1 MPQLTI
7 LNHTQCTVE
16 VTINDEDP
24 PRRLNPGGNVILQR
38 NGQVRLYAKAIDG
51 PGAKQ
56 LRPGNTADG
65 LVQNRTLV
73 LDADPN
79 SGQLTFTVS

>member
-16 VTINDEDP
+16 VTINDVPVQLEA
-24 PRRLNPGGNVILQR
+24 GGNVIRQM
-38 NGQVRLYAKAIDG
+38 NGPVRLHARAIAG
-51 PGAKQ
+51 PAAN
-56 LRPGNTADG
+56 LIRPGTTVDG

-73 LDADPN
+73 LDAHPTTA
-79 SGQLTFTVS
+79 QLRFTVS